1 MALWHAL
8 RSPEFSC
15 SLVRANKVDAD
26 SSRIIADISML
37 LSSTFERTVLISVN
51 SWFKSSVVGLIG
63 ICRELSCLVVVSTYG
78 FVRFFELQP
87 RRTALA
93 AAASVLLQAH
103 FDLFLPL
110 CVLKHLFRA
119 NELPVGCNILCS
131 CCAAGT
137 TGPLVSSVPVR
148 SACWLCLVAC
158 PPPASRGGRH
168 KRTVGGD
175 VVFPTSVSAP
185 QVCVTAR
192 VARVQ
197 DHPRTRRRSCLLRS
211 LPV

>member
-1 MALWHAL
+1 MQARLVRDYRRIPLDLLSPFLHHLHSSFARRPVVAFVLALWHAL

-51 SWFKSSVVGLIG
+51 PWFKSSVVGLIG

-103 FDLFLPL
+103 FDLFLLL

-137 TGPLVSSVPVR
+137 TGPLVTRARCVLFLQVLP
-148 SACWLCLVAC
+148 VAC
-158 PPPASRGGRH
+158 SW
-168 KRTVGGD
+168 RT
-175 VVFPTSVSAP
+175 FLAVSP
-185 QVCVTAR
+185 
-192 VARVQ
+192 
-197 DHPRTRRRSCLLRS
+197 LLAVS
-211 LPV
+211 W